1 MLPFDGA
8 WNDTKIKFNS
18 VIKNIF
24 NIVSKICQV
33 LVIRILVNLPN
44 FYQAEIRMN
53 WDLYDFEGGYG
64 YCIEIQTL
72 KIERIFGTVI
82 SC

>member
-1 MLPFDGA
+1 M
-8 WNDTKIKFNS
+8 TKF
-18 VIKNIF
+18 
-24 NIVSKICQV
+24 CQV